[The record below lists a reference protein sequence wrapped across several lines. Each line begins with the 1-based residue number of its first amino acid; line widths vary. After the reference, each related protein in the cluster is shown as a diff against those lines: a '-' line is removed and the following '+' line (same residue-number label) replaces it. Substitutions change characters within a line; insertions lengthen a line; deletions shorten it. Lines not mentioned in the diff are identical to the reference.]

1 MSQACIPR
9 GIDVVQSE
17 ISNSVRPRKRANTM
31 ILKVPNDKTS
41 KWQLTQ
47 SKENSVK
54 LHFPSVGCPSQ
65 VLFVLGLSQVC
76 PRLVFH
82 MSLLVF
88 FVLQMSSCC
97 PCFVL
102 GLPLSLHKVL
112 LITLSRPFIRRRLLV
127 GLWKV
132 YKKATFDP
140 HQVICLSLEM
150 VDLNMSATS
159 PL

>member
-1 MSQACIPR
+1 MMLR
-9 GIDVVQSE
+9 GYVDLENTESTLDMKSY
-17 ISNSVRPRKRANTM
+17 SNKKKNGKIALS
-31 ILKVPNDKTS
+31 LG
-41 KWQLTQ
+41 
-47 SKENSVK
+47 
-54 LHFPSVGCPSQ
+54 GCPSQ

-76 PRLVFH
+76 PGLVFH

-88 FVLQMSSCC
+88 FVLQMSLFC

-140 HQVICLSLEM
+140 HQVF
-150 VDLNMSATS
+150 V
-159 PL
+159 